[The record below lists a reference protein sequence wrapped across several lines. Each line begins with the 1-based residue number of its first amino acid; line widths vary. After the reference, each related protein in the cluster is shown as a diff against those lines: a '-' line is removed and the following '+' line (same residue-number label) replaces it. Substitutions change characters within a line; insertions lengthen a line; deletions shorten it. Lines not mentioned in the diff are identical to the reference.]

1 MAADEKQILK
11 LLESGL
17 KKCGYTHSIKDIL
30 EALQTGKMQAFLNDG
45 SLAITQVVD
54 FPQRRV
60 LEVLWCA
67 GVLDEVMNMKS
78 KLVEFAKEQNCTM
91 GRAFVRP
98 GLVVPMEQAG
108 WRKAQTVMFF
118 DLES

>member
-1 MAADEKQILK
+1 LAADEKQILK

-17 KKCGYTHSIKDIL
+17 KKGGYTHSIRDIL
-30 EALQTGKMQAFLNDG
+30 EALQTGKMQAFLND
-45 SLAITQVVD
+45 
-54 FPQRRV
+54 
-60 LEVLWCA
+60 
-67 GVLDEVMNMKS
+67 MNMKS

>member
-17 KKCGYTHSIKDIL
+17 KKGGYTHSIRDIL

-60 LEVLWCA
+60 LRFY
-67 GVLDEVMNMKS
+67 GVPVYWTK
-78 KLVEFAKEQNCTM
+78 
-91 GRAFVRP
+91 
-98 GLVVPMEQAG
+98 
-108 WRKAQTVMFF
+108 
-118 DLES
+118 

>member
-1 MAADEKQILK
+1 LGLDEKQILK
-11 LLESGL
+11 LLESGM
-17 KKCGYTHSIKDIL
+17 KKGGYTHSIKDIV
-30 EALQTGKMQAFLNDG
+30 EALKDGQMQAFLNDG
-45 SLAITQVVD
+45 ALAITQVVN
-54 FPQRRV
+54 FPQKRV

-67 GVLDEVMNMKS
+67 GVLDEVMNLKS

-91 GRAFVRP
+91 GRAYVRP

-118 DLES
+118 DVEN